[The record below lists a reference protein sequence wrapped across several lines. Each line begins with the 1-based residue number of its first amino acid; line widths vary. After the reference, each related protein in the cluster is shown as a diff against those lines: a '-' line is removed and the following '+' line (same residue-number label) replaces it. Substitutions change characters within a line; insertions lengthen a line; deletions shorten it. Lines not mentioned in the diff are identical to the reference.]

1 MRFEP
6 KWLLTSIKHRYPP
19 SRLPSNYT
27 MEEKGTFWVFV
38 LGTSYYRQI
47 TGTFGV
53 TIAGGFFANVF
64 SWYLNVK
71 RKDAN
76 QNSTCP
82 KNLTLPKHQK
92 SKTWLFIFDIFK
104 GNGLRRLKM
113 LLKNLMVK
121 WFTFLTIKQ
130 TPFNHLIWL
139 LIRAVKFVFVK
150 KPKADTHKK

>member
-1 MRFEP
+1 
-6 KWLLTSIKHRYPP
+6 
-19 SRLPSNYT
+19 

-64 SWYLNVK
+64 SWYVNVK

-82 KNLTLPKHQK
+82 NNLTLPKHQK

-104 GNGLRRLKM
+104 GQ
-113 LLKNLMVK
+113 
-121 WFTFLTIKQ
+121 WIDAIKD
-130 TPFNHLIWL
+130 
-139 LIRAVKFVFVK
+139 VVK
-150 KPKADTHKK
+150 KSNGKMVYIPNN